1 MCLSFPTKNN
11 NDGSLRF
18 GWPLYWMVSLFVG
31 RGHSCQSRVSLACVA
46 SVPVHSRASKRFSS
60 NWPRESWGK
69 RLRDHAAFLQPLAP
83 TFPRPICGKSFRSF
97 SVEQERLLRRLG
109 CLKPVH
115 VLRLIWLSLGRKE
128 QFSRESTVNSTLF
141 TTDIFSHM

>member
-31 RGHSCQSRVSLACVA
+31 RGHSCQSRVSLGCVA
-46 SVPVHSRASKRFSS
+46 IVPVRQKSFETIFEPALIQS
-60 NWPRESWGK
+60 
-69 RLRDHAAFLQPLAP
+69 LAP
-83 TFPRPICGKSFRSF
+83 TFPRPICGKSFRS
-97 SVEQERLLRRLG
+97 SSIEQERLLCRLG
-109 CLKPVH
+109 CLKP

-128 QFSRESTVNSTLF
+128 QFSHYLQPIYSATCKHRYKPVYLQNCGSLG
-141 TTDIFSHM
+141 